1 MHGVESDN
9 LDDVGLAL
17 KNAFAIVTLS
27 ALLSACAV
35 APKQQQPA
43 QDLSDQPLAAAEA
56 RDHPDQAKE
65 GEQAEKLPN
74 VEMTP
79 AMMAQ
84 LMQAE
89 MAYKNGDWQGPY
101 LTMMSLAQQT
111 KDPRLAKRAAEMA
124 LSAKQADDALA
135 AVKLWRQ
142 YAPDSEEASQYYLG
156 LVILSDNLGEAES
169 ILKQRLADATPA
181 ARGLVMFQMQQ
192 LLLRAKDK
200 EAAGAM
206 LERLVAPYPNLM
218 ETHVV
223 LAQAALARNDKAAA
237 KREAQA
243 ALQLKP
249 DSEIAALTAA
259 QVSEDEGGAI
269 KVLKDFLA
277 AHPEAREVRSAYA
290 RLLVNE
296 KQYEAARQEFLTLD
310 KAQPDN
316 PGTLYA
322 LGILSM
328 QMNDRPAAEKYFSR
342 FVDLM
347 DKAPED
353 ERDPTKAVM
362 ILSQIAEERGDYKA
376 AADWLD
382 RLDSEDPKV
391 QFGAELR
398 RAQLTAKQGDVA
410 GARKLLGTLKT
421 DDKTEQAQIVLVE
434 AQILRDAGQAKD
446 AFKLMEQGVKRFPD
460 NMDFLYDY
468 ALMAEKMG
476 KTAVMEK
483 ALRKVIAKS
492 PDNMQAYNAL
502 GYSLADRNIRLKEA
516 YRLISKAL
524 KMAPGDPFIL
534 DSMGWVNY
542 RLGKLDEAETHLRK
556 AYAVRNDPEI
566 AVHLGEVLWKKGQKE
581 DARKLW
587 REAQAKDPKND
598 ALKSTLA
605 RLHQTL

>member
-1 MHGVESDN
+1 VHGVESDN

-74 VEMTP
+74 VEMSP
-79 AMMAQ
+79 AMMTQ

-89 MAYKNGDWQGPY
+89 MAFKNGDWQGPY

-124 LSAKQADDALA
+124 LTAKQADDALA

-156 LVILSDNLGEAES
+156 LIILSDNLGEAES

-206 LERLVAPYPNLM
+206 LERLVAPYGNLM

-249 DSEIAALTAA
+249 DSEIAALTVA

-328 QMNDRPAAEKYFSR
+328 QMNDRPAAEQYFSR

-347 DKAPED
+347 DKAPAD
-353 ERDPTKAVM
+353 ERDPSKAVM

-382 RLDSEDPKV
+382 RLDTEDPKV
-391 QFGAELR
+391 QFGAALR

-434 AQILRDAGQAKD
+434 AQILRDAGQPKD

-483 ALRKVIAKS
+483 SLRKVIAKS

-502 GYSLADRNIRLKEA
+502 GYSLADRNVRLKEA
-516 YRLISKAL
+516 YRLITKAL
-524 KMAPGDPFIL
+524 KMAPADPFIL

-542 RLGKLDEAETHLRK
+542 RMGKLDEAETHLRK
-556 AYAVRNDPEI
+556 AYTLRNDPEI
-566 AVHLGEVLWKKGQKE
+566 AVHLGEVLWKKGNQE

>member
-1 MHGVESDN
+1 M
-9 LDDVGLAL
+9 

-43 QDLSDQPLAAAEA
+43 QDLSDRPLAAAEA

-79 AMMAQ
+79 AMMSQ

-156 LVILSDNLGEAES
+156 LVILSDNLGEAEN

-181 ARGLVMFQMQQ
+181 ARGLLMFQMQQ

-200 EAAGAM
+200 EAASAM
-206 LERLVAPYPNLM
+206 LERLVAPYGNLM

-237 KREAQA
+237 RREVQT

-316 PGTLYA
+316 PSTLYA

-328 QMNDRPAAEKYFSR
+328 QMNDRTAAEKYFSR

-353 ERDPTKAVM
+353 ERDPSKAVM

-382 RLDSEDPKV
+382 RLDTEDPKV

-434 AQILRDAGQAKD
+434 AQILRDAGQARD

-460 NMDFLYDY
+460 NTDFLYDY

-476 KTAVMEK
+476 KTTVMEK

-516 YRLISKAL
+516 YQLISKAL

-542 RLGKLDEAETHLRK
+542 RLGKLDEAEAHLRK
-556 AYAVRNDPEI
+556 AYEVRNDPEI
-566 AVHLGEVLWKKGQKE
+566 AVHLGEVLWKKGQKD

>member
-1 MHGVESDN
+1 M
-9 LDDVGLAL
+9 

-43 QDLSDQPLAAAEA
+43 PDLSDQPLAAAET

-79 AMMAQ
+79 AMMSQ

-156 LVILSDNLGEAES
+156 LVILSDNLGAAEN

-200 EAAGAM
+200 EAASAM
-206 LERLVAPYPNLM
+206 LERLVAPYGNLM

-237 KREAQA
+237 RREAQT

-328 QMNDRPAAEKYFSR
+328 QMNDRTAAEKYFTR

-382 RLDSEDPKV
+382 RLDTEDPKV

-446 AFKLMEQGVKRFPD
+446 AFKLMEQGVKRFPG
-460 NMDFLYDY
+460 NTDFLYDY

-516 YRLISKAL
+516 YQLISKAL